1 MANMPDAIIIVTGGI
16 FQIPAVED
24 AKKLKLI
31 TIVTDGNKNAI
42 CSNLADKFYNIDIY
56 DVPKH
61 LELIKK
67 IKNDFNIKGVFTEGS
82 EATIT
87 VAEIAKYLGLKGI
100 SPKSAKNCKDKI
112 MTRKILQ
119 KNNIPIPKWKQ
130 VTKKSILRDS
140 KKLGYPI
147 IVKSSNNSGSR
158 GSTKLY
164 DEKGLFSAYNL
175 AKKNSTNSKVLIEE
189 LLDGD
194 EQSVEILF
202 DDSKKCIFLNIV
214 DRYFSEGKWSIE
226 LGHVNPTKLDQKTK
240 KKLFQLA
247 KKSAESMNVNFGVFK
262 ADTIITKYGIKILE
276 VTPRLS
282 GGFDSQKTTPI
293 SSGRNFI
300 KSAMKLSL
308 NMPIEKNDLS
318 HKKRKFSAVWT
329 VLPTPGKIKTIKGVD
344 IAKRMKGV
352 KEIIIMKQKNDKIP
366 KIIDNT
372 KRPAYVISEASSYVQ
387 ALNIA
392 KTAASKIKFMV
403 ENS

>member
-24 AKKLKLI
+24 AKKLKLK

-87 VAEIAKYLGLKGI
+87 VAEIAKYLGLNGI

-130 VTKKSILRDS
+130 VTKKSILHDS

-164 DEKGLFSAYNL
+164 DEKGLLSAYN
-175 AKKNSTNSKVLIEE
+175 
-189 LLDGD
+189 
-194 EQSVEILF
+194 
-202 DDSKKCIFLNIV
+202 
-214 DRYFSEGKWSIE
+214 
-226 LGHVNPTKLDQKTK
+226 
-240 KKLFQLA
+240 
-247 KKSAESMNVNFGVFK
+247 
-262 ADTIITKYGIKILE
+262 
-276 VTPRLS
+276 
-282 GGFDSQKTTPI
+282 
-293 SSGRNFI
+293 
-300 KSAMKLSL
+300 
-308 NMPIEKNDLS
+308 
-318 HKKRKFSAVWT
+318 
-329 VLPTPGKIKTIKGVD
+329 
-344 IAKRMKGV
+344 
-352 KEIIIMKQKNDKIP
+352 
-366 KIIDNT
+366 
-372 KRPAYVISEASSYVQ
+372 
-387 ALNIA
+387 
-392 KTAASKIKFMV
+392 
-403 ENS
+403 